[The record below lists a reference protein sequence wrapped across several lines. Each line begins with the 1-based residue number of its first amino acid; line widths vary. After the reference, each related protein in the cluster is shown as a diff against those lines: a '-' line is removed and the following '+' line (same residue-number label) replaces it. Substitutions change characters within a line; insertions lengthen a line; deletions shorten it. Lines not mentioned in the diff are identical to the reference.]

1 MVLDIGMEENTI
13 TLMDGQDREIFMLSM
28 MITNGEMLFLV
39 RATAINMVLILM
51 NPNVTELLNIKMMIV
66 VIIIDKMVMEG
77 DKLHQDRSQG
87 ALLGKEGCTRKEL
100 QGCALNTHV

>member
-39 RATAINMVLILM
+39 RATAINMVLILV

-77 DKLHQDRSQG
+77 DKLLQDHSQG
-87 ALLGKEGCTRKEL
+87 ALLGKEGCTQKEL
-100 QGCALNTHV
+100 QVCALNTHV